1 MSTFLTS
8 FTSDG
13 MILLS
18 ISLLIAEIFFGLLL
32 FLREGRLSRREGR
45 FVKHSAHLIE
55 EAAKKSQGIIET
67 ASDKSTEIIAKTN
80 VVTDAVREEMD
91 RSFSRAIR
99 KNEEHIGTM
108 MQRLSEE
115 NEAFADNLRQQ
126 FTDESARLMKA
137 LSWQNEQEVKS
148 FVEDLKGRTVQT
160 HSDMEKT
167 LQESFNKALLEVESY
182 KKKRLDEV
190 EQSLPTLLL
199 NISKEFLGRVITVPE
214 HEKLVFESLE
224 QAKKEG
230 VFSSSVDS
238 KTVRQ

>member
-1 MSTFLTS
+1 M
-8 FTSDG
+8 
-13 MILLS
+13 
-18 ISLLIAEIFFGLLL
+18 
-32 FLREGRLSRREGR
+32 
-45 FVKHSAHLIE
+45 
-55 EAAKKSQGIIET
+55 
-67 ASDKSTEIIAKTN
+67 
-80 VVTDAVREEMD
+80 VTDAVREEMD